1 MDLKEIKKPKIYSM
15 DEVAKFIGV
24 SKTTLYRMI
33 KDGRIKPLNIA
44 KSGTKPLHGF
54 RAEDI
59 QAYYDSF
66 GSKGIKDTGRDLQ
79 QPR

>member
-1 MDLKEIKKPKIYSM
+1 MDLKEIKKPKIHSM
-15 DEVAKFIGV
+15 DEAAKFIGI

-33 KDGRIKPLNIA
+33 KDGRIKPLNTA
-44 KSGTKPLHGF
+44 KSGTKSLYGF

-66 GSKGIKDTGRDLQ
+66 PSKGIRNSG
-79 QPR
+79 